1 MPRTFRGHESVDAAL
16 SVLATASTV
25 EQLRQAQA
33 VVLPLRYGLNLE
45 QTAEVIGLSPG
56 WVSRLRNSF
65 IGGNVLDARGGRR
78 RQSFTVEQEAALL
91 LTFLEQASMGG
102 VLVVNPIK
110 LALEK
115 ALGRTMALSTVYNIL
130 HRHGWR
136 KLAPDKRHP
145 QSDPAAQDAF
155 KKTPRDAPNHQN
167 RVGQRCVDPA
177 DVPGRGT
184 LRSHQRCAPRLGVQ
198 TRTAVMHRHADP

>member
-65 IGGNVLDARGGRR
+65 IGGNVLDARGAAVRGGRR

-115 ALGRTMALSTVYNIL
+115 ALGRTMALSTVYNIP
-130 HRHGWR
+130 HRHGRR
-136 KLAPDKRHP
+136 KLVPDKRHP

-155 KKTPRDAPNHQN
+155 KKNSPR
-167 RVGQRCVDPA
+167 
-177 DVPGRGT
+177 
-184 LRSHQRCAPRLGVQ
+184 RSKPSKPSGPKVRRSG
-198 TRTAVMHRHADP
+198 